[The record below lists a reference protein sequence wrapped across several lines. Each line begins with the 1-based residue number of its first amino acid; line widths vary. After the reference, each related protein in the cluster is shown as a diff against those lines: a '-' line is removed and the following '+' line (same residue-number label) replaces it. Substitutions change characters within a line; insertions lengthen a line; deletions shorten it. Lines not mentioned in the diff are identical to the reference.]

1 MKKFYIPILIVSAV
15 SITFLTARS
24 FRVQQVPYGSKY
36 SCNTC
41 HTNGGGT
48 PRNAFGKD
56 VESRVSPG
64 GNETFWGPELAALDS
79 DGDGFTNGEELQDP
93 NGTWKQGDP
102 DPGDPNAVTH
112 PGDPNDHPPIVSVQD
127 EQVVENEFILYNNYP
142 NPFNPTTKISFNVPF
157 DSKLK
162 LEIYN
167 VRGELIN
174 TLIDAEYSP
183 GKYEVLWNG
192 RNENGEK
199 VTSGIYFYRFAA
211 NGFVQT
217 KRMVLIK

>member
-1 MKKFYIPILIVSAV
+1 MKKLYIPVLLVTVV

-24 FRVQQVPYGSKY
+24 FRVQQVPYGSKF

-56 VESRVSPG
+56 VESRVTPG

-127 EQVVENEFILYNNYP
+127 EQIVKNEFILYNNYP
-142 NPFNPTTKISFNVPF
+142 NPFNPSTKISFNVPVR
-157 DSKLK
+157 SQLK

-174 TLIDAEYSP
+174 TLIDEEYSP

-192 RNENGEK
+192 RNMNGEK
-199 VTSGIYFYRFAA
+199 VTSGIYLYRFLAD
-211 NGFVQT
+211 GFVQT